1 MRTRRGHRDGVADAA
16 TKDFVALRVLT
27 ALVEHGEFLTSRG
40 AARALLRCGLV
51 CKSWKKAA
59 DHETVWARLAYRS
72 SPALTTAPADQPA
85 LSVHAPHEDQESYE
99 GLIVETKASYR
110 ARARHFAASIATPFV
125 TPTAPAASA
134 RPAQDVFRHRL
145 LAALHADEHYRPV
158 PDRAVTEAFRKAL
171 QSKVSEEQPFTA
183 WCARIG
189 EAPETMLAIIRGQKL
204 MDLAMIRKC
213 ERALDIKLPEMY
225 LHTCTTAGPAA
236 VHRGQWGGAP
246 PLDLAE
252 VSFIFEVFEL
262 DGDRRDRQR
271 VLDRNRSNHFEAR
284 DKAVAEGKSEEYLKE
299 YFDDEEDFLAPE
311 EDYVTDKLRHA
322 FAAPPHYA
330 TRFDIGRRQFR
341 KWPARQVYSSE
352 RRPETENLLW
362 AATVRARRAG
372 DGEDGRSDG
381 VVAACAQYVE
391 EGENEGKLLR
401 RSTIPV
407 DVGSED
413 YSSEWCSSWRV
424 VVTAVRDSD
433 GRCCQLAD
441 VRGYRS
447 GWNQHAF
454 PPLGQGFR
462 EIEMECDGEARF
474 RIAAGDDDPE
484 PLDVG
489 LFLGTNSGC
498 RPPHEGQDFNPGE
511 YGRPYEWEVEEK
523 EDDDEDEPPE
533 PPPLPPG
540 PDRDAKA
547 AFDACREHH
556 HTGVYPNGGTCLTHV
571 VMCPVEGSLGWQYNG
586 DASPLGPRLAAK
598 LAQLEW
604 K

>member
-1 MRTRRGHRDGVADAA
+1 MADAA
-16 TKDFVALRVLT
+16 TGDFVALRVLT

-85 LSVHAPHEDQESYE
+85 LSVLAPHEDQEAYE

-125 TPTAPAASA
+125 TPTAPAASI

-158 PDRAVTEAFRKAL
+158 PDRAVTEALRQATKDMPLTAL
-171 QSKVSEEQPFTA
+171 
-183 WCARIG
+183 CARIG
-189 EAPETMLAIIRGQKL
+189 EAYETMAAILRGQKL

-262 DGDRRDRQR
+262 DGDRRYRQQT
-271 VLDRNRSNHFEAR
+271 LDRVRRDHFDHRAKAAAR
-284 DKAVAEGKSEEYLKE
+284 GESEEYLKKW
-299 YFDDEEDFLAPE
+299 YDDEEDFLPPE

-330 TRFDIGRRQFR
+330 SRFDIGRRQFR

-352 RRPETENLLW
+352 QRPETENLLW
-362 AATVRARRAG
+362 AATVRARRTG

-462 EIEMECDGEARF
+462 EIEMECNGEARF
-474 RIAAGDDDPE
+474 RIAAGDEDPE

-489 LFLGTNSGC
+489 LFFCTNSDN
-498 RPPHEGQDFNPGE
+498 RPPHEGQDQPG
-511 YGRPYEWEVEEK
+511 GVRSAVQWEVEEK
-523 EDDDEDEPPE
+523 RRTRRSRRVPPC
-533 PPPLPPG
+533 PRVRTATRGGLRRRGSTTTDPS
-540 PDRDAKA
+540 
-547 AFDACREHH
+547 
-556 HTGVYPNGGTCLTHV
+556 GGTCLTT
-571 VMCPVEGSLGWQYNG
+571 W
-586 DASPLGPRLAAK
+586 
-598 LAQLEW
+598 
-604 K
+604 